1 MDDVIVIYNRVPKT
15 GSTSFVG
22 LAYDLY
28 GANRFHIAHVNV
40 TKNSHILSTVD
51 QVCVCVRELS
61 ADCTPFFSSSCSMKF
76 APKSNNE
83 YLCMA
88 DAICQQLDQMERDEA
103 LFISRTHGL
112 CRFFQVS

>member
-1 MDDVIVIYNRVPKT
+1 MATCKYFFKRFVCTYVVQGIHGGGYMDDVIIIYNRVPKT

-51 QVCVCVRELS
+51 QVCVCVCVNEVLT
-61 ADCTPFFSSSCSMKF
+61 AHHFF
-76 APKSNNE
+76 
-83 YLCMA
+83 
-88 DAICQQLDQMERDEA
+88 
-103 LFISRTHGL
+103 
-112 CRFFQVS
+112 